1 MSQPTVVHASFTIDR
16 VYPATPARVFAAW
29 ASAEAKGRWFAG
41 PNGWTQVRRE
51 LDFRVGGQEHVHGR
65 FGNGETTAFDATYY
79 DIVPEQRIIYV
90 YDMRHNDVHLS
101 ISLATIEFK
110 PEGKGTRLTITEQG
124 AFLNGYDNV
133 AQREAGTQELL
144 NTLGRSLPD

>member
-1 MSQPTVVHASFTIDR
+1 M
-16 VYPATPARVFAAW
+16 
-29 ASAEAKGRWFAG
+29 
-41 PNGWTQVRRE
+41 RRE
-51 LDFRVGGQEHVHGR
+51 LDFRVGGREHVHGR

-124 AFLNGYDNV
+124 AFFDGYDNV
-133 AQREAGTQELL
+133 VKREAGTQELL
-144 NTLGRSLPD
+144 DSLGRSLPD